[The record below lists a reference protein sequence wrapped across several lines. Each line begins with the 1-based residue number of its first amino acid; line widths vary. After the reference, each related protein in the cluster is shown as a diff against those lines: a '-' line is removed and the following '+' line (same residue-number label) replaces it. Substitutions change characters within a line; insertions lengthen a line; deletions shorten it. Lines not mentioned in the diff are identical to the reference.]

1 MTMSALKVIAP
12 QWQEPSIC
20 MPFSRT
26 YAMPP
31 ACKARMSAM
40 ARLSHHQVHRVKL
53 GLEVLPAGDE
63 VNLRTAIAKTRS
75 EVATKSS
82 RAHDSDAH
90 GRLPL
95 PPPSDGT
102 PAASG

>member
-40 ARLSHHQVHRVKL
+40 ARLSGV
-53 GLEVLPAGDE
+53 
-63 VNLRTAIAKTRS
+63 
-75 EVATKSS
+75 
-82 RAHDSDAH
+82 
-90 GRLPL
+90 
-95 PPPSDGT
+95 GT
-102 PAASG
+102 FN